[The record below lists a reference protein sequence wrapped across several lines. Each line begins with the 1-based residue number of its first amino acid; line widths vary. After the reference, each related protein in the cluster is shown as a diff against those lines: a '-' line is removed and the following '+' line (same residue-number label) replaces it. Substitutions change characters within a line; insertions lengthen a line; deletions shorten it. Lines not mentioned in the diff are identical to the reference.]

1 MKKSRTVKPDV
12 IVVSC
17 PPFSSALIGMYLSQW
32 LKVPLVLDFR
42 DAWSQA
48 SYFVDNKAF
57 NNEKRISEQADA
69 LVVTSTADH
78 DAYQRLY
85 PDKLIRYVP
94 NSYDYILDH
103 VSNNHDVLTI
113 GYSGTWDGFRRSA
126 KGIFSQ
132 LAQCDFPIR
141 FINIGDI
148 QPEMMSLIHEHQLDD
163 VVKMIASQ
171 PKAQLNEILAQC
183 DVLFIQKGMPDEG
196 KTDTH
201 LATKAIDYVASGK
214 PILAELPEGET
225 LSFLRKYATQLFEVS
240 VNQPQQYYQQLH
252 ELYRLW
258 KENQL
263 QVISPSS
270 EFYSCYSCEKLAHD
284 FTQVLED
291 VTAYKFAERIKT

>member
-1 MKKSRTVKPDV
+1 MM
-12 IVVSC
+12 
-17 PPFSSALIGMYLSQW
+17 L
-32 LKVPLVLDFR
+32 
-42 DAWSQA
+42 
-48 SYFVDNKAF
+48 
-57 NNEKRISEQADA
+57 
-69 LVVTSTADH
+69 
-78 DAYQRLY
+78 
-85 PDKLIRYVP
+85 
-94 NSYDYILDH
+94 
-103 VSNNHDVLTI
+103 LTI
-113 GYSGTWDGFRRSA
+113 IDSRTWDGFRRSA

-171 PKAQLNEILAQC
+171 PIIQLNEILAQC

-240 VNQPQQYYQQLH
+240 VNQPQQYHQQLH

-258 KENQL
+258 KENKL

-284 FTQVLED
+284 FTQLLED
-291 VTAYKFAERIKT
+291 VTAYKFAESIKT